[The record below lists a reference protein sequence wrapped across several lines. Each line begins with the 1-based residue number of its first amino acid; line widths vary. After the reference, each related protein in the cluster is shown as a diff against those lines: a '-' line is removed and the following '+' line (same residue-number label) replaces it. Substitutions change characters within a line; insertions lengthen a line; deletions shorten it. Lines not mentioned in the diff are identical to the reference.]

1 MTEKL
6 YDTDSYIEE
15 FECKVI
21 NLYDY
26 EGDLAVETD
35 RTAFFPEGGGQTA
48 DTGTLG
54 NLEVYDV
61 QIKCGKL
68 LHYVK
73 NFEENY
79 KKISVGEKISGKIN
93 MKKRFSDMQQH
104 TGEHIF
110 SGIVNKLYGYD
121 NVGFHLGSQVVTLD
135 FNGELKNDDIC
146 KVENLVNKA
155 IWDNL
160 EVRVFFPTEKE
171 LKTINYRSKKE
182 INEALRLVEIPGVD
196 MCACCAPH
204 VKRTGEIGIV
214 KVVSSEKHRGGT
226 RVSILCGER
235 ALCDIREKL
244 EENKKVSNLFC
255 TKETETF
262 KMAEKLKSDNAQ
274 LSYEL
279 SKAKLDFLK
288 LKAQSVEEKERIV
301 VFCDIEDTNDLREY
315 ADILSEKAKEFAAVF
330 SGKDE
335 DFKYVIITKNDY
347 DVNSLCKELNSQFSG
362 RGGGRGGIVQG
373 SLKGEKEKII
383 EKIE

>member
-373 SLKGEKEKII
+373 SLKGEKEKIK

>member
-135 FNGELKNDDIC
+135 FNGEL
-146 KVENLVNKA
+146 
-155 IWDNL
+155 
-160 EVRVFFPTEKE
+160 
-171 LKTINYRSKKE
+171 
-182 INEALRLVEIPGVD
+182 
-196 MCACCAPH
+196 
-204 VKRTGEIGIV
+204 
-214 KVVSSEKHRGGT
+214 
-226 RVSILCGER
+226 
-235 ALCDIREKL
+235 
-244 EENKKVSNLFC
+244 
-255 TKETETF
+255 
-262 KMAEKLKSDNAQ
+262 
-274 LSYEL
+274 
-279 SKAKLDFLK
+279 
-288 LKAQSVEEKERIV
+288 
-301 VFCDIEDTNDLREY
+301 
-315 ADILSEKAKEFAAVF
+315 
-330 SGKDE
+330 
-335 DFKYVIITKNDY
+335 
-347 DVNSLCKELNSQFSG
+347 
-362 RGGGRGGIVQG
+362 
-373 SLKGEKEKII
+373 
-383 EKIE
+383 

>member
-330 SGKDE
+330 SGKNE
-335 DFKYVIITKNDY
+335 EFKYVIITKNGY
-347 DVNSLCKELNSQFSG
+347 DVNSLCKELNSRFSG

-373 SLKGEKEKII
+373 SLKGEKEKIE

>member
-160 EVRVFFPTEKE
+160 EVRAFFPTEKE

-373 SLKGEKEKII
+373 SLKGEKEKIK

>member
-214 KVVSSEKHRGGT
+214 KVVSFEKHKGGT

-347 DVNSLCKELNSQFSG
+347 DVNSLCKELNSRFSG

-373 SLKGEKEKII
+373 SLKGEKEKIE